1 MDMRILNKK
10 LIDTCN
16 ESGLPLDAMYF
27 VIKDLLRDITDA
39 LEMADKQKLAQKV
52 SEVVPQDENPVPA
65 KENEE

>member
-1 MDMRILNKK
+1 MDMRTLSKT
-10 LIDTCN
+10 LITACN

-39 LEMADKQKLAQKV
+39 LELADKQKLAQKA
-52 SEVVPQDENPVPA
+52 SEAQSQDENSVSA